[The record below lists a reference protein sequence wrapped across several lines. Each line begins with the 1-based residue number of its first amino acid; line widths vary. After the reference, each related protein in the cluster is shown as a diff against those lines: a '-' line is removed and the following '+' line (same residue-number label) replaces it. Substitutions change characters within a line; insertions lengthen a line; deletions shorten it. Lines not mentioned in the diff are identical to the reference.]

1 VRNLAQRT
9 AQAARETAGKI
20 EDSVAR
26 TRQGVEIS
34 TQVAH
39 SLDEIVTKVREVD
52 SLSAEV
58 AAASKEQSQGIVQV
72 NAAVSQMDKV
82 TQSNAA
88 NAEESAS
95 AVEQLDHE
103 VRTLKRVVA
112 ELEQLVF
119 GRAVSTLAHL
129 ADADDATTPPPAKP
143 LRQTSSTSRDR
154 QSPAPRRNGT
164 PAAVTPNG
172 RG

>member
-1 VRNLAQRT
+1 MARNL
-9 AQAARETAGKI
+9 
-20 EDSVAR
+20 D
-26 TRQGVEIS
+26 
-34 TQVAH
+34 
-39 SLDEIVTKVREVD
+39 DIVTKVREVD

-72 NAAVSQMDKV
+72 NAAVGQMDKV

-88 NAEESAS
+88 NAEESAG

-103 VRTLKRVVA
+103 VRTLKHVVA

-129 ADADDATTPPPAKP
+129 ADENDATIPPPAKKP
-143 LRQTSSTSRDR
+143 RQTSPAPADS
-154 QSPAPRRNGT
+154 QSPTPRRNGAAT
-164 PAAVTPNG
+164 PVTPNV